1 MCSNTDGLDLEDTM
15 LSEIS
20 QRKTNSVGHHLYV
33 ESKKYN
39 KPVNI
44 TKKKETHG
52 EKGRTSG
59 YHSGGRGDTG
69 VREWKAPTLGVR

>member
-20 QRKTNSVGHHLYV
+20 QRKTDSVGHHLYV

-39 KPVNI
+39 KLVNL
-44 TKKKETHG
+44 TKKKQIYRYG
-52 EKGRTSG
+52 EQLAVT
-59 YHSGGRGDTG
+59 RGEREIGTGNTG
-69 VREWKAPTLGVR
+69 VGK

>member
-39 KPVNI
+39 KPVNT
-44 TKKKETHG
+44 TKMKQTHRYR
-52 EKGRTSG
+52 KQT
-59 YHSGGRGDTG
+59 
-69 VREWKAPTLGVR
+69 AN